1 MKKKILITIPNANV
15 KSKISFWKLALKK
28 NNYRIFPVYQWKKR
42 IRPNFFEKVFEKLKI
57 PIDIS
62 NFNKNIIQVAKLN
75 ADLSFIFI
83 EKGWYIYPSTLKKIQ
98 NLSPLAK
105 IIYFSN
111 DNMILSHNNN
121 FFINKIFKL
130 RIFDKINLIN
140 IPDYK
145 KFAKKYNSN
154 IHFTDK
160 AYSEKIHFKKFN
172 YKQKYKYDIS
182 FIGSCTLDRV
192 KLLTSLER
200 EGFKINIWGY
210 GWENYANQFKRK
222 NTFKG
227 GEVFNNRYRDIMAS
241 SRINLSFLR
250 KINYDTQTSR
260 SIEIPAAGGLIL
272 TEYSSTHKRIYGNL
286 SKYILF
292 SSRSDL
298 INKIK
303 FYLKNEKFR
312 KKITEAVQNKIIK
325 NIKSYEKKIDDILSF
340 DNLDVNKKIFKNSK
354 KIINFSNVFNNLL
367 HLIKRFYYTRQFTS
381 YDHCKQF
388 CNKKFSNSYDNLILQ
403 KIRYNNFFE
412 TSDVEKLKSSS
423 FFILRNIVR
432 KIKKN
437 KIKILELGG
446 GYGSDYLNL
455 KKNIRKNY
463 DYNIIETSSVVKIA
477 KEENLNFCKFSKFSK
492 QFVNLN
498 YDLIYTSSS
507 LQYFK
512 NPMQI
517 IKILFKSSAKFII
530 LANNNFSFNP
540 KIFSQYSFFSQN
552 LFTEEKYELQYD
564 SFSNKTILYPN
575 SQFSELKI
583 LQIAKETGYEVFRV
597 FNGVESHGKNS
608 YSKSI
613 VFKKN

>member
-15 KSKISFWKLALKK
+15 KSKVSFWKLALKK

-42 IRPNFFEKVFEKLKI
+42 TRPNFFEKVFEKLKI

-62 NFNKNIIQVAKLN
+62 NFNKSMIQVAKLN
-75 ADLSFIFI
+75 ADLNFVFI
-83 EKGWYIYPSTLKKIQ
+83 EKGWYIYPSTLKKIK
-98 NLSPLAK
+98 NLCPLAK

-111 DNMILSHNNN
+111 DNMILTHNNN

-130 RIFDKINLIN
+130 GIFDKINLIN
-140 IPDYK
+140 IPYYK
-145 KFAKKYNSN
+145 KFTKIYNSN

-172 YKQKYKYDIS
+172 YSQKYKYDIS

-192 KLLTSLER
+192 KLLTALER

-210 GWENYANQFKRK
+210 GWESYANQFKRK

-227 GEVFNNRYRDIMAS
+227 GEVFNNKYRNIMAS

-292 SSRSDL
+292 KNRKDL
-298 INKIK
+298 IDKIK

-312 KKITEAVQNKIIK
+312 KKITYTVQNKIIK
-325 NIKSYEKKIDDILSF
+325 KIKSYEKKIDDILNL
-340 DNLDVNKKIFKNSK
+340 DNLDFSKTVFKNSK
-354 KIINFSNVFNNLL
+354 KKLNFLNKLNNLS
-367 HLIKRFYYTRQFTS
+367 HLIRRFYYTREFVSFDQCS
-381 YDHCKQF
+381 EF
-388 CNKKFSNSYDNLILQ
+388 CNNKFSNSYDNLILQ
-403 KIRYNNFFE
+403 KIRYKNFFE
-412 TSDVEKLKSSS
+412 TSDVKRLKSSS
-423 FFILRNIVR
+423 FFILRNIVK

-437 KIKILELGG
+437 NIKILELGG

-455 KKNIRKNY
+455 KKNIKKKY
-463 DYNIIETSSVVKIA
+463 DYNIIETPSLVKIA
-477 KEENLNFCKFSKFSK
+477 KEENLDFCKFSKFSK
-492 QFVNLN
+492 QLVNLN

-512 NPMQI
+512 NPTQI
-517 IKILFKSSAKFII
+517 IKMLFKSSSKFII
-530 LANNNFSFNP
+530 LANNNFSFDP

-552 LFTEEKYELQYD
+552 LFTDEKYELQYD
-564 SFSNKTILYPN
+564 NLSNKTILYPN

-583 LQIAKETGYEVFRV
+583 LQIAKETGYEIFKIY
-597 FNGVESHGKNS
+597 NGIENHGKNS

-613 VFKKN
+613 VFKKI